1 MTSALL
7 AGLIGIFVIVKLAFF
22 SSNRL
27 AEVLSML
34 PLIVL
39 GYIAAN
45 NSTQFGKCIETI
57 VDIVI
62 TIVNSVASLFG

>member
-1 MTSALL
+1 MTSGLL

-22 SSNRL
+22 SANRL
-27 AEVLSML
+27 AEILSML

-45 NSTQFGKCIETI
+45 NSTGFGKFINMI
-57 VDIVI
+57 VNIVI
-62 TIVNSVASLFG
+62 TTVNSAAGLFG